1 MFIKMDFLLL
11 KIMKSSPNSAT
22 NRTPI
27 LDYDLFKNNSFEKNE
42 KNIDSETLVSK
53 IVLHLQ
59 NNI

>member
-1 MFIKMDFLLL
+1 
-11 KIMKSSPNSAT
+11 MKSSPNSST
-22 NRTPI
+22 NRIQI
-27 LDYDLFKNNSFEKNE
+27 LDYDLFKNGSFEKNE